1 MEPEAGLRS
10 EPFIGMSL
18 PEEMDNEIEEQ
29 AAPELSPEFK
39 QVSLFAF
46 FDFRIIF
53 LTRICSYSILAIKK
67 KNCFS
72 KKGDF

>member
-39 QVSLFAF
+39 QVRF
-46 FDFRIIF
+46 FCVF
-53 LTRICSYSILAIKK
+53 
-67 KNCFS
+67 
-72 KKGDF
+72 

>member
-39 QVSLFAF
+39 QVPKLFAF
-46 FDFRIIF
+46 FDFR
-53 LTRICSYSILAIKK
+53 TIL
-67 KNCFS
+67 
-72 KKGDF
+72 

>member
-39 QVSLFAF
+39 QVRFFAF
-46 FDFRIIF
+46 LDFRTIL
-53 LTRICSYSILAIKK
+53 LTRICAYSNSSHTIFFFK
-67 KNCFS
+67 F
-72 KKGDF
+72 